1 MDEVKIPI
9 GVGDYVLKQM
19 LSRTSPSREIKVSS
33 GGHKL
38 FNGVIVKMLDYDEN
52 VGVSRAV
59 IPQDLEHIGYILD
72 DMEYELNT
80 LLKEER

>member
-19 LSRTSPSREIKVSS
+19 LSRTSPSRQIKISS

-38 FNGVIVKMLDYDEN
+38 FKGVTVKVLDCDEK
-52 VGVSRAV
+52 VSVSRAV
-59 IPQDLEHIGYILD
+59 ILQDLEHIGYILD
-72 DMEYELNT
+72 DMDYELDR
-80 LLKEER
+80 LIEEE

>member
-19 LSRTSPSREIKVSS
+19 LSRTSPSRQIKISS

-38 FNGVIVKMLDYDEN
+38 FRGVTVKLIDCDEN

-59 IPQDLEHIGYILD
+59 ILQDLEHIGYILD
-72 DMEYELNT
+72 DMDYELNA